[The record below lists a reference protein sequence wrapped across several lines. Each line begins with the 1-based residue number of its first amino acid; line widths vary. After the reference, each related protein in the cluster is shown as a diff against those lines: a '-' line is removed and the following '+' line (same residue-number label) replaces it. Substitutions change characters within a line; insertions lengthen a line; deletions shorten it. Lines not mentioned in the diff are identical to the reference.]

1 MTQTLPLT
9 MELGSA
15 YTGLAIGYRVLNL
28 DRTVY
33 SAFTTTS
40 VAETAVAGTYAVS
53 GGIVA
58 PNAGGYVIVGTAATD
73 YRETVI
79 EPAAASSGSTSKTYT
94 VLVGGVAQAGAYC
107 RLATQAAPT
116 VDISSGTSDSLGQV
130 TFWHNLPT
138 GTPVYVYVSLDGY
151 ETLTDSEV
159 I

>member
-9 MELGSA
+9 IVLGSA
-15 YTGLAIGYRVLNL
+15 NTGLALGYRVLTL
-28 DRTVY
+28 ARAVY
-33 SAFTTTS
+33 SAFTTS
-40 VAETAVAGTYAVS
+40 GVAETAVAGTYAVN

-58 PNAGGYVIVGTAATD
+58 PDAGGYVIAGTALAD
-73 YRETVI
+73 YAETVI
-79 EPAAASSGSTSKTYT
+79 EPASGTSGASSKTYT

-130 TFWHNLPT
+130 TFWHDLPA